1 MRSIVRTGIAGMIA
15 LLAGIPAARAV
26 DKGVTLSVGN
36 NSVIELDREYET
48 VIIGNPEIV
57 DVHSGGDRLV
67 VLEPLRLGAS
77 NIIFVDKDHV
87 TIANVRVFVCNV
99 VRSAFRQGSDCD

>member
-1 MRSIVRTGIAGMIA
+1 MRSIIRTAFAGMIA
-15 LLAGIPAARAV
+15 LLAAMPAARAV
-26 DKGVTLSVGN
+26 DQGVTLSLGN
-36 NSVIELDREYET
+36 NSVIQLDREFET
-48 VIIGNPEIV
+48 VIIGNPGIV

-77 NIIFVDKDHV
+77 NVIFVDKDSV
-87 TIANVRVFVCNV
+87 AIANVRVFVCNV